1 MEILVTVAYF
11 CLVWLIFYRFRLL
24 RFNLFWKF
32 VVFGLYAAAAL
43 TEVILLG
50 QTTPY
55 SRELVVERV
64 VIKLAPQFGGLVSE
78 VHVKPNEPITSGDR
92 SASADPDLPLPE
104 YSPALIASKTGSL
117 LNLLIEQ
124 QYWRRMRSLHY
135 CLLSKF
141 LGIESSVEAE

>member
-1 MEILVTVAYF
+1 VEILVTVAYF
-11 CLVWLIFYRFRLL
+11 CLVWLIFYRFRIL

-32 VVFGLYAAAAL
+32 IVFGLYAAAAL

-78 VHVKPNEPITSGDR
+78 VHVK
-92 SASADPDLPLPE
+92 
-104 YSPALIASKTGSL
+104 
-117 LNLLIEQ
+117 
-124 QYWRRMRSLHY
+124 RSLGTATVASIS
-135 CLLSKF
+135 LSRQA
-141 LGIESSVEAE
+141 VERIDVG